1 MRYLN
6 PKEILIKIKTASV
19 FIIDREE
26 EGSQKKVLICQREK
40 SKEKTI
46 AIQIGWSKSNKLS
59 NLAIHYFG
67 GQNAVKS
74 LDI

>member
-26 EGSQKKVLICQREK
+26 EGS
-40 SKEKTI
+40 
-46 AIQIGWSKSNKLS
+46 
-59 NLAIHYFG
+59 
-67 GQNAVKS
+67 
-74 LDI
+74 